1 MFFYGIKFFKKIW
14 RAHDRQTMTQALN
27 LPQDLV
33 VFFYVCIFLDR
44 LDVLVNHANAIIEQ
58 ANCRVLRVQMIG
70 HRGLH
75 KRVAA

>member
-1 MFFYGIKFFKKIW
+1 
-14 RAHDRQTMTQALN
+14 MTQALN

-58 ANCRVLRVQMIG
+58 ANRRVLRIQMIG

-75 KRVAA
+75 KRVAAWMLGNVFDADPLSLVCS